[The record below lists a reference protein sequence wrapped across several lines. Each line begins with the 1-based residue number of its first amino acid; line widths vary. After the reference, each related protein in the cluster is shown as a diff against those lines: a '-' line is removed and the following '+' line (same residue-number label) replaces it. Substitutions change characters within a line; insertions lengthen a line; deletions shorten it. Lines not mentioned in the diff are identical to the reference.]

1 MRIRDA
7 EILNSKDGKKVLMTV
22 TTEDEGLT
30 DVEIED
36 ALQTL
41 KKGLPVE
48 VTFKAVRKARSTD
61 ANALMWHC
69 LTQIAYAI
77 GSTKEEVYLEMLRRY
92 TVGRHVA
99 CNLSA
104 VDAVMR
110 TCRECERLEDVEV
123 NGVKLAQLILYVG
136 SSHFDTAEMSHFL
149 DCIIGEMRDMG
160 LPTPTPE
167 RTREVVRAYV
177 GEV

>member
-1 MRIRDA
+1 MRIKDA
-7 EILNSKDGKKVLMTV
+7 EILNSREGKKVLLTV
-22 TTEDEGLT
+22 TDEDAELT
-30 DVEIED
+30 DVEIEE
-36 ALQTL
+36 ALQSL
-41 KKGLPVE
+41 KKSLPVE

-69 LTQIAYAI
+69 ISQIAYALNT
-77 GSTKEEVYLEMLRRY
+77 TKWEVYLDMLRRY

-123 NGVKLAQLILYVG
+123 NGTKLAQLILYVG

-149 DCIIGEMRDMG
+149 DCIISEMKEMG

>member
-1 MRIRDA
+1 MRITDI
-7 EILNSKDGKKVLMTV
+7 EILNSRNAKKVLLTV
-22 TTEDEGLT
+22 SSEDATLT
-30 DVEIED
+30 DVEVEQ

-41 KKGLPVE
+41 KNNVPVE
-48 VTFKAVRKARSTD
+48 VSFKAIRKARSTD
-61 ANALMWHC
+61 ANALLWHC

-104 VDAVMR
+104 VDSIMR

-123 NGVKLAQLILYVG
+123 NGKKLAQLVLYVG
-136 SSHFDTAEMSHFL
+136 SSHFDTAEFSHFL
-149 DCIIGEMRDMG
+149 DCIIGEMKDMG

-167 RTREVVRAYV
+167 RTREVVKAYV
-177 GEV
+177 GEM

>member
-1 MRIRDA
+1 MRITGA
-7 EILNSKDGKKVLMTV
+7 EIYNARDGKKVLLTV
-22 TTEDEGLT
+22 TKEDESLT
-30 DVEIED
+30 DVEVDE
-36 ALQTL
+36 ALASL
-41 KKGLPVE
+41 KKGVPVE
-48 VTFKAVRKARSTD
+48 VSFKEVRKARSTD

-69 LTQIAYAI
+69 ISQIAYAI
-77 GSTKEEVYLEMLRRY
+77 GSTKWEVYLEMLKRY

-123 NGVKLAQLILYVG
+123 NGTKLAQLILYVG
-136 SSHFDTAEMSHFL
+136 SSHFDSKEMSHFI
-149 DCIIGEMRDMG
+149 DCIIGEMVDMG
-160 LPTPTPE
+160 LKTPTPE
-167 RTREVVRAYV
+167 RVREVVKAYV

>member
-1 MRIRDA
+1 MRIKDA
-7 EILNSKDGKKVLMTV
+7 EILNSRDGKKVLLTV
-22 TTEDEGLT
+22 TREDEALT

-41 KKGLPVE
+41 KKGVPVE
-48 VTFKAVRKARSTD
+48 VSLKAVRKARSTD

-69 LTQIAYAI
+69 ISEIAYAI
-77 GSTKEEVYLEMLRRY
+77 NSTKWEVYLEMLKRY

-110 TCRECERLEDVEV
+110 TCRECERLEDIEV
-123 NGVKLAQLILYVG
+123 NGTKLAQLILYVG
-136 SSHFDTAEMSHFL
+136 SSHFDSKEMSHFIG
-149 DCIIGEMRDMG
+149 CIIGEMQDMG

-167 RTREVVRAYV
+167 RVIEVVKAHV

>member
-1 MRIRDA
+1 MRITNL
-7 EILNSKDGKKVLMTV
+7 EIYNSSNGKKVLLSV
-22 TTEDEGLT
+22 TNEDANLT
-30 DVEIED
+30 DVEVQE
-36 ALQTL
+36 ALDTL
-41 KKGLPVE
+41 KKGVPVE
-48 VTFKAVRKARSTD
+48 ASFKAVRKARSTD

-104 VDAVMR
+104 VDSIMR

-123 NGVKLAQLILYVG
+123 NGQKLAQLVLYVG
-136 SSHFDTAEMSHFL
+136 SSHFDTSEMSHFL
-149 DCIIGEMRDMG
+149 DCIISEMRDMG

-167 RTREVVRAYV
+167 RTREVVKAYV

>member
-7 EILNSKDGKKVLMTV
+7 EILNSASGKKVLLTV
-22 TTEDEGLT
+22 TKEDEALT

-41 KKGLPVE
+41 KKGVPVE
-48 VTFKAVRKARSTD
+48 VSLKAVRKARSTD

-69 LTQIAYAI
+69 ISQIAYAI
-77 GSTKEEVYLEMLRRY
+77 NSTKWEVYLEMLKRY

-110 TCRECERLEDVEV
+110 TCRECERLDDVEV
-123 NGVKLAQLILYVG
+123 NGTKLAQLILYVG

-149 DCIIGEMRDMG
+149 DCIIDEMKELG
-160 LPTPTPE
+160 LQTPTPE
-167 RTREVVRAYV
+167 RTREVVKAYV